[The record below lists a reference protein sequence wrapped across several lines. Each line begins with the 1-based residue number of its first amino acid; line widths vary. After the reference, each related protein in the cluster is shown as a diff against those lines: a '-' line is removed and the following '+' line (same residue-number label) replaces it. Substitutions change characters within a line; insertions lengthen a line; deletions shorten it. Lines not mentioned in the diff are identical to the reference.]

1 LWAPFAKLKTYQV
14 FDFLTY
20 AKELYMPAAIIA
32 GTAIYN
38 IPGLNLKEETITTPY
53 GPALVYH
60 VKGAD
65 IDLVFLAR
73 HGIKHDTPPHKIN
86 YRANI
91 KALEMLGVKRVLAT
105 NAVGSIN
112 KEIPPLGLA
121 LLTDFLDFTS
131 GREVTFFDGGGSG
144 VKHIDVSIPYC
155 PTLNKQLLKLAPSFD
170 LNIRPEAVY
179 VCSNGPR
186 LESPAEIRMFAKLGG
201 DVIGMTGI
209 PEATLA
215 RELGFCYSAVA
226 FSVNWAAGIEK
237 TIRFV
242 GDSEQFG
249 KITKNLLAL
258 YIETLKTTTDMD
270 CCNQ

>member
-1 LWAPFAKLKTYQV
+1 
-14 FDFLTY
+14 
-20 AKELYMPAAIIA
+20 MPVAIIA
-32 GTAIYN
+32 GTLIYD
-38 IPGLNLKEETITTPY
+38 IPDHTLIEETIKTPY
-53 GPALVYH
+53 GPALIYH
-60 VKGAD
+60 VESVDK
-65 IDLVFLAR
+65 DLIFLAR
-73 HGIKHDTPPHKIN
+73 HGITHDTPPHNIN

-131 GREVTFFDGGGSG
+131 GRNHTFFDGGDSG

-155 PTLNKQLLKLAPSFD
+155 PTLNKQLLALAPTFD
-170 LNIRPEAVY
+170 IKLCPEAVY
-179 VCSNGPR
+179 VCTNGPR
-186 LESPAEIRMFAKLGG
+186 LESPAEIRMYAHLGA
-201 DVIGMTGI
+201 DVVGMTGI

-215 RELGFCYSAVA
+215 RELGLCYSAVA

-242 GDSEQFG
+242 GDSQNFDTLKE
-249 KITKNLLAL
+249 NLLAL
-258 YIETLKTTTDMD
+258 FIETLKTTSDEN

>member
-1 LWAPFAKLKTYQV
+1 
-14 FDFLTY
+14 
-20 AKELYMPAAIIA
+20 MPVAIIA

-38 IPGLNLKEETITTPY
+38 IPGKTLKAETIETPY
-53 GPALVYH
+53 GSALIYRVE
-60 VKGAD
+60 GNAE
-65 IDLVFLAR
+65 DLIFLAR
-73 HGIKHDTPPHKIN
+73 HGITHDTPPHKIN

-91 KALEMLGVKRVLAT
+91 KALEMMGVKRVLAT

-131 GREVTFFDGGGSG
+131 GRKHTFFDGGDSG
-144 VKHIDVSIPYC
+144 VKHVDVSIPYC
-155 PTLNKQLLKLAPSFD
+155 PVLNKQLLALAPTFD
-170 LNIRPEAVY
+170 IKLHPEAVY
-179 VCSNGPR
+179 VCTNGPR
-186 LESPAEIRMFAKLGG
+186 LESPAEIRMYARMGG

-215 RELGFCYSAVA
+215 RELGLCYSAVA

-242 GDSEQFG
+242 GNSKGFD
-249 KITKNLLAL
+249 KIKTNILGLF
-258 YIETLKTTTDMD
+258 IETLKTTSDAD
-270 CCNQ
+270 CFDL